1 MPSETLPIIV
11 MRFILFVFL
20 LAITCFFKAYA
31 QDSLPRLQNKP
42 AVNQVDPTT
51 VNPFLPDSAVKANPQ
66 TLMRDSIAGSYLI
79 PDSSKIKNQ
88 ALDSVLKTATSGQFF
103 LHPQPLKRSALGKTG
118 KIRIPRNRWVLSVVA
133 ALLVYTALLNLFFGR
148 DLQSIFESFYHKR
161 TLSQTDKETGLVNMG
176 AFMGLGLLFCLTLGL
191 FLYQVTSYYSI
202 SYPLSGFGLFISL
215 TAIIGVLIVLKFV
228 LLKFI
233 GFVFNIGPVISGYVA
248 VLNLTYF
255 SLAFVFLAVSLC
267 FSLLARQFIP
277 QLLTVCLIATALI
290 LAWQY
295 LRNSLNIIS
304 GLRFHKFY
312 LFVYLCALE
321 ICPVLVLIKALN
333 R

>member
-1 MPSETLPIIV
+1 
-11 MRFILFVFL
+11 MRFIFFVFS

-31 QDSLPRLQNKP
+31 QDSLPRPQNKP
-42 AVNQVDPTT
+42 AVNRVEPAT
-51 VNPFLPDSAVKANPQ
+51 VNPFSPDSVVKASSQ
-66 TLMRDSIAGSYLI
+66 TLMHDSIAGSYLI
-79 PDSSKIKNQ
+79 PDSSKIKNR
-88 ALDSVLKTATSGQFF
+88 AFDSVLKTAAGDQFF
-103 LHPQPLKRSALGKTG
+103 RYPGPLKRSALGKTG
-118 KIRIPRNRWVLSVVA
+118 KIRVPRDRWVLAVVA
-133 ALLVYTALLNLFFGR
+133 ALFAYTALLNFFFGR
-148 DLQSIFESFYHKR
+148 DLKSIFESFYHKR
-161 TLSQTDKETGLVNMG
+161 PLSQTDKETGLVNLG
-176 AFMGLGLLFCLTLGL
+176 AFGGLGLLFCLTLGL
-191 FLYQVTSYYSI
+191 FLYQVTSYYNIGYS
-202 SYPLSGFGLFISL
+202 LSGFDLFISF
-215 TAIIGVLIVLKFV
+215 ASIIGVLIVLKFI

-233 GFVFNIGPVISGYVA
+233 GFIFNIGTVIGGYVA

-255 SLAFVFLAVSLC
+255 SLAFVFLAVNLC

-312 LFVYLCALE
+312 LFIYLCALE